1 MGLIDLFAQKKS
13 DNNSDNNL
21 LKIAAVGLPILLMAL
36 KKKNEN
42 TDNLESLKETLA
54 RHENK
59 SDGNILERIQNAD
72 TEDGSKILNHILG
85 GEKES
90 VVEKISKMSGVETDE
105 VKKVLEKLSPSI
117 LEELAEETRNNRT
130 ADSVKELTEQKV
142 RQIKDK
148 SDANN
153 WSLAGSELLST
164 AIDFIGGLFN

>member
-1 MGLIDLFAQKKS
+1 
-13 DNNSDNNL
+13 
-21 LKIAAVGLPILLMAL
+21 
-36 KKKNEN
+36 
-42 TDNLESLKETLA
+42 
-54 RHENK
+54 
-59 SDGNILERIQNAD
+59 
-72 TEDGSKILNHILG
+72 
-85 GEKES
+85 
-90 VVEKISKMSGVETDE
+90 MSGVETNE